1 MKHWNHVT
9 LAWIG
14 IHNIEL
20 KCKYREFMK
29 RWKLITT
36 VNFLWT
42 LNYLVCM
49 LPSALLFH
57 LLGVPF
63 KIEFFFTST
72 MDQGNLIFN
81 NKRCWPQFLMAR
93 YLIPHDKL
101 IYFSCSRKYTTST
114 YWLPLLLNGQ
124 FQIKGRWKEMRFF
137 AEMIQRP
144 KAM

>member
-1 MKHWNHVT
+1 MWVRVAFSDRSWVKFTWIECERDFSSYRLCEMPNPWMTIYSIFRDFEWKTCQLKHEFTWNHQNYENQ
-9 LAWIG
+9 AWIG

-63 KIEFFFTST
+63 KIEFF
-72 MDQGNLIFN
+72 
-81 NKRCWPQFLMAR
+81 
-93 YLIPHDKL
+93 
-101 IYFSCSRKYTTST
+101 
-114 YWLPLLLNGQ
+114 LLLHWTRV
-124 FQIKGRWKEMRFF
+124 I
-137 AEMIQRP
+137 
-144 KAM
+144 